1 MCFGLP
7 HRYHHE
13 HAVTMLSQ
21 DILLEGPDKPWVLS
35 DFMGK
40 WKDRM
45 QNDDIT
51 LSPSS
56 EMLKVRD
63 CVHASFQPPCTDL
76 THLLL
81 PYVAGDRLGVD
92 SWHRATIDLS
102 AQHISAAH
110 SASAFRV
117 PLQ

>member
-1 MCFGLP
+1 MRCDD
-7 HRYHHE
+7 
-13 HAVTMLSQ
+13 AISQ

-56 EMLKVRD
+56 EMLKVR
-63 CVHASFQPPCTDL
+63 VVLSRLFPTTAPL
-76 THLLL
+76 T
-81 PYVAGDRLGVD
+81 
-92 SWHRATIDLS
+92 
-102 AQHISAAH
+102 
-110 SASAFRV
+110 
-117 PLQ
+117 